1 MPSRDSERWT
11 LGSVVFSARAA
22 SVVERVLSISLSI
35 VPLDR
40 EVGRCR
46 SIARSIRRLL
56 PRFEDGPAS
65 ATLASLRHKR
75 SGATHV
81 TSQGSRLNGPL
92 LKFWSSRVDAD

>member
-1 MPSRDSERWT
+1 M
-11 LGSVVFSARAA
+11 FSARAA

-56 PRFEDGPAS
+56 PRFEDGPAFS
-65 ATLASLRHKR
+65 TLASLGDKR
-75 SGATHV
+75 SGATHGRGHCRM
-81 TSQGSRLNGPL
+81 SCEEPGYLR
-92 LKFWSSRVDAD
+92 R